1 MMNQFVFESFFY
13 VLPRYTNIMTDKDL
27 IFLMN
32 VLPDVY
38 ISFHKKKSS
47 PLLPEGTVKS
57 IYTSSSITNS
67 QGMQTEIKESGTIA
81 KIRI

>member
-1 MMNQFVFESFFY
+1 MMNRFVFESFFY
-13 VLPRYTNIMTDKDL
+13 ALPKYTNIMTDEGL

-57 IYTSSSITNS
+57 MYTSSSITNS
-67 QGMQTEIKESGTIA
+67 QGMQTEIKESGSIA

>member
-1 MMNQFVFESFFY
+1 MNRFVFESFFY
-13 VLPRYTNIMTDKDL
+13 ALSKYTNIMTDEGL

-57 IYTSSSITNS
+57 MYTSSSTTNS